1 MKLMIGLFPIVLSC
15 FFVLL
20 AVHPRIRILLDLF
33 AYVCLYGFGTII
45 AFSVYEVLRQQTVFM
60 TTIHSILLNP
70 LFLLTGSYIGI
81 YVLYMILYKFVSN
94 IKN

>member
-1 MKLMIGLFPIVLSC
+1 MIGLFPIVLLC

-33 AYVCLYGFGTII
+33 AYVCLYGFSTII